1 MAMLANHLYMGR
13 RARPLAVRTMLS
25 SLIVC
30 TFGGFAQVAAADAE
44 PIAVYTVNY
53 PLAYFAERIGGERV
67 RVTLPVPPDVDPA
80 AWSPTADDIA
90 GYQRA
95 DLILLNGAG
104 YAGWIQRAT
113 LPNDKLV
120 DTSAG
125 FSDAYISEA
134 EATHSHGPGREHSH
148 EAETAFTTWLDPRLA
163 MEQAAAIRDAL
174 SASQPESAAEF
185 LTAYESLHTDLKA
198 LDADFEKLFRRL
210 DNTPVVFS
218 HPVYQ
223 YLERRYEVNGVSV
236 HWEPDEVQGDAEFT
250 QLAERL
256 LRHPAEFMI
265 WEGEPEP
272 ESVAALAEWEIDSV
286 VLDPCGNRP
295 EQGDYL
301 TVMQKN
307 VANLRTAV
315 SARQ

>member
-1 MAMLANHLYMGR
+1 MPANLIYTWF
-13 RARPLAVRTMLS
+13 RARVLAVQKMISVLIIC
-25 SLIVC
+25 SL
-30 TFGGFAQVAAADAE
+30 GGFAQAATDDAE

-53 PLAYFAERIGGERV
+53 PLTYFAERIGGERV
-67 RVTLPVPPDVDPA
+67 RVTFPAPPDADPA

-104 YAGWIQRAT
+104 YAGWTQRAA
-113 LPNDKLV
+113 LPEDKLV

-125 FSDAYISEA
+125 FSDAYVSEV
-134 EATHSHGPGREHSH
+134 EATHSHGPGGEHSH

-163 MEQAAAIRDAL
+163 MAQAAAIRDAL
-174 SASQPESAAEF
+174 SASQPESTAEF
-185 LTAYESLHTDLKA
+185 QTAYESLQADLKA
-198 LDADFEKLFRRL
+198 LDADFENLFRAL
-210 DNTPVVFS
+210 DDTPVVFS

-236 HWEPDEVQGDAEFT
+236 HWEPDEIQGDDEFT

-256 LRHPAEFMI
+256 VRHPAEFMI
-265 WEGEPEP
+265 WEGEPTP
-272 ESVAALAEWEIDSV
+272 EAVAALAEWEIDSV

-301 TVMQKN
+301 TVMQEN
-307 VANLRTAV
+307 VANLRGAV